1 MPGQVL
7 NCDEARLQIAGYLEG
22 SPCPA
27 LSEHLSRCEPCLEI
41 CVQASLQRPSD
52 VRVPGNFGQRLLA
65 RLPEA
70 PPAEIHERL
79 WGALVAA
86 IVAAMVA
93 VALWRS
99 GEISFIAAP
108 VADALR
114 RPAVLL
120 AVGATETTP
129 CLLWL
134 WRIWRECR

>member
-1 MPGQVL
+1 MQGQVL
-7 NCDEARLQIAGYLEG
+7 NCDQARLQIAGYLEG
-22 SPCPA
+22 SPCAA
-27 LSEHLSRCEPCLEI
+27 LSEHLSRCEACLDV
-41 CVQASLQRPSD
+41 CVQASLRRPSD
-52 VRVPGNFGQRLLA
+52 VSVPGNFGQRLLA

-86 IVAAMVA
+86 IVAAIVA

-108 VADALR
+108 VADVLR
-114 RPAVLL
+114 RPAILV
-120 AVGATETTP
+120 AVGATETTLS
-129 CLLWL
+129 LLWL